1 MNAML
6 ARLVAGLLV
15 LVLGGPSVLVA
26 TCELTCAVA
35 SHHSGTPSSTEA
47 SCHEHHGSSQG
58 VAVDATSGVLC
69 HESGDVP
76 FAVVDA
82 WLNSVALSAPPAT
95 SLVIAPPIAKR
106 TIARGHERSAP
117 FDPRPAHTPLR
128 V

>member
-1 MNAML
+1 ML
-6 ARLVAGLLV
+6 ARVVAGFLV
-15 LVLGGPSVLVA
+15 LVLAGPSVVAA

-35 SHHSGTPSSTEA
+35 SHHQGTPSSTEP
-47 SCHEHHGSSQG
+47 SCHEHHSPSQG

-69 HESGDVP
+69 HESGDIP

-82 WLNSVALSAPPAT
+82 WLIAVAVSAPPTAAI
-95 SLVIAPPIAKR
+95 VIAPPIPTR
-106 TIARGHERSAP
+106 TVARAHERSAP

>member
-6 ARLVAGLLV
+6 ARVVTGLLV
-15 LVLGGPSVLVA
+15 LVLMGPSVIVA

-35 SHHSGTPSSTEA
+35 SHHQGTPSSTEA
-47 SCHEHHGSSQG
+47 SCHEHPGSSPG
-58 VAVDATSGVLC
+58 VAVNATSGVLC
-69 HESGDVP
+69 HESSDVP

-82 WLNSVALSAPPAT
+82 WLNSVAVSAPPAA
-95 SLVIAPPIAKR
+95 SVVIAPLIAAR